1 MDIPE
6 AAPDAPC
13 PGYRIGR
20 LPGLCSPAKRS
31 ASREAEAKYQSRH
44 ISRRRRLTRLS
55 GLPTGRQR

>member
-1 MDIPE
+1 MKRVAGVHSI
-6 AAPDAPC
+6 
-13 PGYRIGR
+13 YRIGR